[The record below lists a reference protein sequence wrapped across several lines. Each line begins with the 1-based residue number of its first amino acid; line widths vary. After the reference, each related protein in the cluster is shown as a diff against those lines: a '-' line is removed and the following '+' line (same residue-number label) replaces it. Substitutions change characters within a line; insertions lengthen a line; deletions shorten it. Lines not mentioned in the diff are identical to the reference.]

1 VNALFAKGK
10 EKLMKDLLNAKYA
23 CTTADCWTTRRK
35 SFLGV
40 TVHWLDSNMQ
50 VNTLVNIVLKCC
62 VEYSVNCV
70 ENVCTFPLCN
80 LAAIAKEITTAI
92 VFFFLLIGTGIAIQ
106 KKRSVTTLSP
116 TSDRKTC

>member
-1 VNALFAKGK
+1 VNVLFAKGK

-92 VFFFLLIGTGIAIQ
+92 VFFF
-106 KKRSVTTLSP
+106 
-116 TSDRKTC
+116 C